1 MEVPLRGR
9 EVGRGLGRM
18 GCCCVRVLG
27 RWSTWRSAPAVLA
40 RAWLRVWRGAP
51 MVRLG
56 WAVAHYADR
65 RSHCPL
71 GHRRHTPAT
80 VRGGGCSVA
89 KPIGG
94 RSAPLIDDR
103 PVSHI
108 WIVPWFCPFDLHLLV
123 LDVHV
128 VLRHSPIHSGIVLK
142 AEEAKSSSLLLL
154 LVVHDDHLGDPSI
167 SAEEA
172 SQVRLSDT

>member
-1 MEVPLRGR
+1 MEVPLWGR

-27 RWSTWRSAPAVLA
+27 WWSTWRSAPAVLA
-40 RAWLRVWRGAP
+40 RAWLRVWRSAP

-56 WAVAHYADR
+56 RVVAHYADG

-71 GHRRHTPAT
+71 GHRRDTPAT
-80 VRGGGCSVA
+80 VRGGGGSVP
-89 KPIGG
+89 KPICG
-94 RSAPLIDDR
+94 RSSPLIDDR
-103 PVSHI
+103 PISHI
-108 WIVPWFCPFDLHLLV
+108 WIVPRLCAFYLHLLV

-128 VLRHSPIHSGIVLK
+128 VLRHSPIYSGIVLK
-142 AEEAKSSSLLLL
+142 AEEAKSSSLFLL
-154 LVVHDDHLGDPSI
+154 LVVHDDHLGHPSI

-172 SQVRLSDT
+172 SQVCLSDT

>member
-80 VRGGGCSVA
+80 IRGGGCSVA

-94 RSAPLIDDR
+94 RSAPLINDR

-108 WIVPWFCPFDLHLLV
+108 WIVPWLCPFDLHLLV

-128 VLRHSPIHSGIVLK
+128 VLRHGPIHSGIVLK